1 MTTPKKLSLSD
12 FAKSKERAKCV
23 VCVLP
28 EREEIDEAYRGGV
41 TRKVILSWL
50 WEVKAYEGKAVFD
63 ENGNPRGLSAS
74 SLDSHLTGSHHFRK
88 EDIV

>member
-1 MTTPKKLSLSD
+1 MTTKKLSLNE

-41 TRKVILSWL
+41 TRKIILSWL
-50 WEVKAYEGKAVFD
+50 WEVKGYEGKAVFD
-63 ENGNPRGLSAS
+63 ESGAPRGLSS
-74 SLDSHLTGSHHFRK
+74 TSLDHHLTGQHHFQK
-88 EDIV
+88 AE